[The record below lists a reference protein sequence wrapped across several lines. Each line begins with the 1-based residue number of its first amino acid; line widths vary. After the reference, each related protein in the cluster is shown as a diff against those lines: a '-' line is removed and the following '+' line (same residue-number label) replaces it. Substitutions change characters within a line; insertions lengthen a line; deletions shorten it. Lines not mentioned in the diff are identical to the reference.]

1 MKRSANSTPIIH
13 KFNEKADNN
22 PSQILQE
29 LDNALE
35 NLYESNNS
43 FCKVKEYIL
52 YTDKAATNPYLLG
65 DIQILDF

>member
-1 MKRSANSTPIIH
+1 MVYMKRSANSTPIIH

-43 FCKVKEYIL
+43 FCKVK
-52 YTDKAATNPYLLG
+52 
-65 DIQILDF
+65 